1 VVFDVRAL
9 DLSDKVAVVTG
20 AAMGIGKATAVNLAS
35 CGAQLALCDRVPD
48 RLEET
53 AEECATLSG
62 EPFISVMDVRDGEA
76 VQAFCGAVGERFGR
90 VDIVVNNAGGGFYA
104 AVLDVSARGQQAL
117 IDENYT
123 NVLHFVRGCVPLM
136 TNGGS
141 IVNLTSV
148 EAFRAAPGFGIYASM
163 KAAVENLSR
172 TLALELAGRRIRVNT
187 IAPDG
192 IPTPGD
198 EGLGELATQGRRM
211 AYDRKLPLGW
221 GDSDDCAG
229 VVLFLAS
236 ELSRYVTGT
245 TLHVD
250 GGSLA
255 ASGWTRRDDGTYE
268 P

>member
-1 VVFDVRAL
+1 VVFDARAL

-20 AAMGIGKATAVNLAS
+20 AAMGIGKGIALSLAA
-35 CGAQLALCDRVPD
+35 CGATLALCDRVPD

-53 AEECATLSG
+53 ADECGAFGG
-62 EPFISVMDVRDGEA
+62 EPLTSVMDVRDPEA
-76 VQAFCGAVGERFGR
+76 VQAFCGAVGGRFGS
-90 VDIVVNNAGGGFYA
+90 VHTLVNNAGGGFYA
-104 AVLDVSARGQQAL
+104 AVLDVSAGGQQAL
-117 IDENYT
+117 IDENFT
-123 NVLHFVRGCVPLM
+123 SVTHFVRGCVPLM

-141 IVNLTSV
+141 IVNITSV
-148 EAFRAAPGFGIYASM
+148 EAFRAAPGFGIYAAM

-198 EGLGELATQGRRM
+198 ASLGDAATQGKRES
-211 AYDRKLPLGW
+211 YDRKLPLGW
-221 GDSDDCAG
+221 GDADDCAG
-229 VVLFLAS
+229 VALFLAS
-236 ELSRYVTGT
+236 DLSRYVTGT

-250 GGSLA
+250 GGSSA
-255 ASGWTRRDDGTYE
+255 ASGWVRREDGTYE